1 MGWGYTVAA
10 KVGQKPA
17 STIFRSVRIKMS
29 RPIVLLLVIVLI
41 LAGLLYF
48 LSSRAQEVPTRTIE
62 VEVKPA
68 TNAS

>member
-1 MGWGYTVAA
+1 MARGYTVAA
-10 KVGQKPA
+10 KVGQKPPA
-17 STIFRSVRIKMS
+17 TARSVRIKMS

-62 VEVKPA
+62 VEVKPT